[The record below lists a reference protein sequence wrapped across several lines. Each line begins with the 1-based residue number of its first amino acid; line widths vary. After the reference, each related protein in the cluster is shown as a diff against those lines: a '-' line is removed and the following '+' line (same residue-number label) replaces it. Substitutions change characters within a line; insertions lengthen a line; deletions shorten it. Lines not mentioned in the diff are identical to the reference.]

1 MSTNYLLKRYKRCNI
16 WLILGGEEID
26 VTNENKAEYVQL
38 YVNYVLNS
46 SCKTHFDAFKEG
58 FLKVVNKQVLQLF
71 SAKVK
76 KF

>member
-1 MSTNYLLKRYKRCNI
+1 MP
-16 WLILGGEEID
+16 ILGGEEID

-76 KF
+76 LVLKRIRMVAESIIQ